1 MYHIRID
8 YFDNKIKVVRTF
20 FEYDY
25 PTKENVVND
34 VLLPYLQ
41 GKSFIFGG
49 AKVEDGGIRKVEI
62 YETKSSID
70 KAVEMANGTASPMM
84 TFIPYTREDMLR
96 DELVPK
102 VTRQLIQEVQEQIK
116 LQKKNEHKVE
126 TKKEKK
132 PMLFISHSSEDEAI
146 ASSLVTMLRT
156 LGFNKR
162 NLFCSSVPGYDIP
175 EGEDIYDI
183 LATKFMEYDIYVI
196 LLLSKNYYDSVAC
209 LNEMGATWVLKAKYS
224 TIVCPGFTVP
234 EIKGAVNPRKM
245 AVVLDDSKRVN
256 GKLNQLKDHLIEF
269 FHLPEVEDDTIWEND
284 RNEFL
289 NSIEKKK

>member
-1 MYHIRID
+1 MYHIRLD

-20 FEYDY
+20 LEYDY
-25 PTKENVVND
+25 PSKENVVNE

-41 GKSFIFGG
+41 EKSFIFGG
-49 AKVEDGGIRKVEI
+49 AKVEGGGIRKVEI

-70 KAVEMANGTASPMM
+70 EAVENVNGTASPMM
-84 TFIPYTREDMLR
+84 TFIPYTREGILR

-116 LQKKNEHKVE
+116 LQKKNEQKVE
-126 TKKEKK
+126 TKKEKQ
-132 PMLFISHSSEDEAI
+132 PLLFISHSSENEKI
-146 ASSLVTMLRT
+146 ATSLVKMLRT
-156 LGFNKR
+156 LGFNKK

-175 EGEDIYDI
+175 EGEDIYDT
-183 LATKFMEYDIYVI
+183 LAAKFVEYDIYVI
-196 LLLSKNYYDSVAC
+196 FLLSKNYYDSVAC

-245 AVVLDDSKRVN
+245 AVVLGDSKRVM
-256 GKLNQLKDHLIEF
+256 
-269 FHLPEVEDDTIWEND
+269 V
-284 RNEFL
+284 
-289 NSIEKKK
+289 S

>member
-1 MYHIRID
+1 M
-8 YFDNKIKVVRTF
+8 
-20 FEYDY
+20 
-25 PTKENVVND
+25 
-34 VLLPYLQ
+34 
-41 GKSFIFGG
+41 
-49 AKVEDGGIRKVEI
+49 
-62 YETKSSID
+62 
-70 KAVEMANGTASPMM
+70 
-84 TFIPYTREDMLR
+84 FIPYTKENILCDEDLSN
-96 DELVPK
+96 
-102 VTRQLIQEVQEQIK
+102 VTRLLIQEGSEILRQQE
-116 LQKKNEHKVE
+116 KNE
-126 TKKEKK
+126 KKEEKPQVKK
-132 PMLFISHSSEDEAI
+132 PLLFISHSSADEAI

-156 LGFNKR
+156 LGFNKK

-175 EGEDIYDI
+175 EGEDIYDA

-209 LNEMGATWVLKAKYS
+209 LNEMGAMWVLKAKYS
-224 TIVCPGFTVP
+224 TIVCPGFAVP

-289 NSIEKKK
+289 KSIEKKK

>member
-1 MYHIRID
+1 MYHIRLD

-25 PTKENVVND
+25 PSKENVVND

-70 KAVEMANGTASPMM
+70 KAVEMVNGTASPMK
-84 TFIPYTREDMLR
+84 TFIPFTRENMLR
-96 DELVPK
+96 DELIPK

-116 LQKKNEHKVE
+116 LQKKNEQKVE
-126 TKKEKK
+126 TKKEKQ
-132 PMLFISHSSEDEAI
+132 PLLFISHSSEDEKI
-146 ASSLVTMLRT
+146 ATSLVKMLRT
-156 LGFNKR
+156 LGFNKK

-175 EGEDIYDI
+175 EGEDIYDT
-183 LATKFMEYDIYVI
+183 LAAKFVEYDIYVI
-196 LLLSKNYYDSVAC
+196 FLLSNNYYDSVAC

-224 TIVCPGFTVP
+224 TIVCPGFSVP

-245 AVVLDDSKRVN
+245 AVVLGDSKRVM
-256 GKLNQLKDHLIEF
+256 
-269 FHLPEVEDDTIWEND
+269 V
-284 RNEFL
+284 
-289 NSIEKKK
+289 S